1 MASTCCNR
9 WLDLVPRCRW
19 AGQRLFFASDDFFL
33 SEVQS
38 LRLERSSH
46 TLTPSLIDEC

>member
-1 MASTCCNR
+1 MLQPLA
-9 WLDLVPRCRW
+9 LDLVPLW
-19 AGQRLFFASDDFFL
+19 PGQRLFFASDDSS

-46 TLTPSLIDEC
+46 AQLPRAPTPSLIDEC